1 MREYSLTKKILS
13 LLVVAALLSLRLGS
27 LTDEIFA
34 TPVEEAIFD
43 CAFIAEENHTEGKSI
58 KVKAKRMFELI
69 LTSVDAIQ
77 PHIEIPEPA
86 ERAVVPVLLPQDIP
100 FEIFIPPENDLL
112 S

>member
-1 MREYSLTKKILS
+1 MRRYSLTKKILS
-13 LLVVAALLSLRLGS
+13 LLVVVALLSLRLGS

-58 KVKAKRMFELI
+58 KVKPKRMFEI
-69 LTSVDAIQ
+69 VLTSVDAIH
-77 PHIEIPEPA
+77 PHIETPEPVK
-86 ERAVVPVLLPQDIP
+86 RAVVPVLVLQEFP
-100 FEIFIPPENDLL
+100 FEIFIPPENNFL